1 MRIDTSN
8 RTLTQLR
15 AFTTIDVLYNPVV
28 RLSDN
33 GKEGAFEYDNT
44 DTTST
49 DNTGTVI
56 VTASGARYKR
66 IDLEDV
72 LSSWFDNTNAGFQAF
87 INAAAGK
94 VGVINNSFSLTT
106 TINME
111 SGHLIQ
117 RKGISVTT
125 SAAVG
130 FLWTRKKNFIGD
142 GLNWTSSNAT
152 LGNTIVKIDGLWN
165 ASFNSCVF
173 DISGNS
179 AIDIIQLL
187 PGNSGDVWGTYFVVF
202 NNMKTAG
209 GRYVCKAD
217 GMTSGASYIT
227 NITFNFC
234 WATGGVSYIK
244 AFHAEDF
251 NIHRITADSMSGHV
265 FDLDYA
271 SNFAIET
278 NEATPGSGFYTLN
291 ETANCNKNI
300 CILAKRVTDFTS
312 NLDTLGFIPNS
323 LTLQG
328 SNLNSDNFRARLSSV
343 FSYLGSLFLQAKGG
357 TNTWI
362 DIIKWSEA
370 IGTIFKAGYNNY
382 LKFQEPRIS
391 FGATDQIKKFV
402 KTITATSSQN
412 QDVLLFSLGG
422 ASNAVS
428 ADINIYYR
436 SNDNTVS
443 VMQKIF
449 FTATVSAGGTVN
461 QNYAVVDQLITGAT
475 VIPLIDSFYS
485 GSGFTVAITHS
496 NVALAAT
503 MDIEVNWSGTSSI
516 AVS

>member
-1 MRIDTSN
+1 MELGNN
-8 RTLTQLR
+8 RTLAQLR
-15 AFTTIDVLYNPVV
+15 AFTVKDVHLNYSIT
-28 RLSDN
+28 LSDT
-33 GKEGAFEYDNT
+33 GKEGIFRYDST

-49 DNTGTVI
+49 DNTGTIV

-66 IDLEDV
+66 VAHEEV
-72 LSSWFDNTNAGFQAF
+72 LSSWFDNTNTGFQTF
-87 INAAAGK
+87 INVSAGR
-94 VGVINNSFSLTT
+94 VGVINNNFSLTT
-106 TINME
+106 TINMD

-117 RKGISVTT
+117 RKGTTITT

-142 GLNWTSSNAT
+142 NLNWTSSNST

-165 ASFNSCVF
+165 ASFNNCVF

-179 AIDIIQLL
+179 NVDIIQLL
-187 PGNSGDVWGTYFVVF
+187 PGNSGDVWGTYFLVF
-202 NNMKTAG
+202 NNMKTGG
-209 GRYVCKAD
+209 GRYICKAD

-271 SNFAIET
+271 SNFSIET
-278 NEATPGSGFYTLN
+278 NEATPGGGFYTLN

-300 CILAKRVTDFTS
+300 CILGKRVTDFTS
-312 NLDTLGFIPNS
+312 NLDTLGFIPNE

-328 SNLNSDNFRARLSSV
+328 SNVNADYFRTRLKSV
-343 FSYLGSLFLQAKGG
+343 FSYAGTVLLQGKGG
-357 TNTWI
+357 TNTWV
-362 DIIKWSEA
+362 DIIKWSET
-370 IGTIFKAGYNNY
+370 IGTEIKASWSNY
-382 LKFQEPRIS
+382 IRLKEPKIS
-391 FGATDQIKKFV
+391 FGATDQIKKYV
-402 KTITATSSQN
+402 KTLAATSSQN
-412 QDVLLFSLGG
+412 QDAVLFSLGG
-422 ASNAVS
+422 ASNSVS

-443 VMQKIF
+443 VIQKIF

-461 QNYAVVDQLITGAT
+461 HNYAVVDQLITGTT
-475 VIPLIDSFYS
+475 VIPIIGSFYS
-485 GSGFTVAITHS
+485 GSGFTVSVTHS

-503 MDIEVNWSGTSSI
+503 MDIEINWSGTTTI